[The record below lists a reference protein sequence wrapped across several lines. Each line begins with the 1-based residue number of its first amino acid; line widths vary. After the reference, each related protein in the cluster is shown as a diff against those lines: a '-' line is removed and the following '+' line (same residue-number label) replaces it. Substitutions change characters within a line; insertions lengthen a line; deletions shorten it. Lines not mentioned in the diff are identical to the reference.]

1 MNSIH
6 MKAGFITPEKKIE
19 VGSEHLLAFCGLACQ
34 KYLKEHP
41 EVMAEVEQKV
51 REKYSKDDT
60 DDKKKEEIPDTD
72 SFSDSIDD
80 GIPAAT
86 EEAGE

>member
-1 MNSIH
+1 
-6 MKAGFITPEKKIE
+6 
-19 VGSEHLLAFCGLACQ
+19 
-34 KYLKEHP
+34 
-41 EVMAEVEQKV
+41 MAEVEQKV

-72 SFSDSIDD
+72 SFSDSIDA

>member
-1 MNSIH
+1 LR
-6 MKAGFITPEKKIE
+6 GKKYEDLPHNAKI
-19 VGSEHLLAFCGLACQ
+19 
-34 KYLKEHP
+34 YLKEHP

-72 SFSDSIDD
+72 SFSDSIDA

>member
-41 EVMAEVEQKV
+41 
-51 REKYSKDDT
+51 
-60 DDKKKEEIPDTD
+60 
-72 SFSDSIDD
+72 
-80 GIPAAT
+80 
-86 EEAGE
+86 